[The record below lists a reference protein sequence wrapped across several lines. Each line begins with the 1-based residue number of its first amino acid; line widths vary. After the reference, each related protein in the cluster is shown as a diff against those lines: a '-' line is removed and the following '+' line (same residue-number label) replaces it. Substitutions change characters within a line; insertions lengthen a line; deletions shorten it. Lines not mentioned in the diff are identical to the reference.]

1 MPVLIFR
8 NIDINTYSAHVL
20 VMFHFMFVHYT
31 FSSVWVAEWPPF
43 GKWLSVRL
51 AICSPC
57 ILSICN
63 IYLFPAL
70 VLRVGFAF

>member
-1 MPVLIFR
+1 MVSVSCFGVKV
-8 NIDINTYSAHVL
+8 S

-43 GKWLSVRL
+43 GTARL
-51 AICSPC
+51 TICSHC

-63 IYLFPAL
+63 IYLFPVL
-70 VLRVGFAF
+70 VLRAGFAF